1 MSVKKSKAP
10 GGATRHA
17 VSIQKNST
25 SEEKK
30 VSTNVIREK
39 QLLALQDENATLRDR
54 INWLEDELEEARDD
68 ISRLEH
74 GLPVEWREP

>member
-1 MSVKKSKAP
+1 AP
-10 GGATRHA
+10 GGGTRRA
-17 VSIQKNST
+17 NGIQKDFP

-39 QLLALQDENATLRDR
+39 QILALQDENATLQDK
-54 INWLEDELEEARDD
+54 IKWLEDELEEARDD